1 MYLSPETYGHSS
13 VCFQWQWKFQYQKL
27 NYKSHT
33 TSFEC
38 CLFSVQPNDGPGVI
52 KHRFSVGTEAEFP
65 TSFYL
70 PVILVSLSSPHA
82 SLSSFCFFFLCF
94 NYYYFLIM
102 FLLNI
107 LFPDKNKK
115 KQKEWAHGNL
125 LPLPPALCQRQLEQ
139 GWSLGC
145 CPRWNGGKRGAA
157 CPCQGW
163 KRPPLL
169 FL

>member
-1 MYLSPETYGHSS
+1 MYLSPETCGHSS

-82 SLSSFCFFFLCF
+82 SHSSFCFFFSFF
-94 NYYYFLIM
+94 NYSFFNYVLVKYSLSRQ
-102 FLLNI
+102 
-107 LFPDKNKK
+107 
-115 KQKEWAHGNL
+115 KQKEA
-125 LPLPPALCQRQLEQ
+125 
-139 GWSLGC
+139 
-145 CPRWNGGKRGAA
+145 KRMG
-157 CPCQGW
+157 PQ
-163 KRPPLL
+163 
-169 FL
+169 